1 MINKNEEVNLP
12 AVVTDIICLGI
23 RIRFSV
29 MQYCCY
35 GSVLGLIILG
45 TLSRYYYMHNITPC

>member
-1 MINKNEEVNLP
+1 
-12 AVVTDIICLGI
+12 
-23 RIRFSV
+23 

-45 TLSRYYYMHNITPC
+45 TLSRYYYMRTTLLHVDVNRISNTC